1 MSIKEFIEAAT
12 QYIIKMIAER
22 FSGKVVI
29 TLNFNSG
36 GIGNV
41 QVSTTH
47 DLKKVEGN

>member
-1 MSIKEFIEAAT
+1 MMSLKEFIEAAT

-22 FSGKVVI
+22 FNGKVVI

-47 DLKKVEGN
+47 NLEKIKD